1 MGIFKRN
8 KLRSVNV
15 SSFDGIEVLPRGLAI
30 KLIADDDNNEI
41 LIKSRVIKKPEVH
54 LKYDQITGIN
64 AITEKEIL
72 EKNKSVVGRAVLGG
86 VLLGPLGAILG
97 GMSGI
102 GSKEKT
108 DTHYFIVINYK
119 SKDDDIK
126 VISFEVV
133 GASIG
138 WDKFIDHI
146 RGKIDYKPILEEE
159 IYL

>member
-1 MGIFKRN
+1 MGIFKRD

-54 LKYDQITGIN
+54 LKYDKITGIN
-64 AITEKEIL
+64 VITEKEIL
-72 EKNKSVVGRAVLGG
+72 EKNKSVVGRAALGG

-102 GSKEKT
+102 GSKEKA
-108 DTHYFIVINYK
+108 DKHYFIVINYK

-126 VISFEVV
+126 VISFEIV

-138 WDKFIDHI
+138 WNKFIDHI

>member
-1 MGIFKRN
+1 MGIFKRD

-54 LKYDQITGIN
+54 LKYNKITGIN
-64 AITEKEIL
+64 VITEKEIL

-102 GSKEKT
+102 GSKGKA
-108 DTHYFIVINYK
+108 DKHYFIVINYK

-126 VISFEVV
+126 VISFEIV

-138 WDKFIDHI
+138 WNKFIDHI

>member
-8 KLRSVNV
+8 KLQSVNV

-64 AITEKEIL
+64 VITEKDIL
-72 EKNKSVVGRAVLGG
+72 EKSKSVVGRAVLGG
-86 VLLGPLGAILG
+86 VLLGPLGAIVG

-102 GSKEKT
+102 GSKEKI
-108 DTHYFIVINYK
+108 DKHYFIVINYK
-119 SKDDDIK
+119 TKDNDIK
-126 VISFEVV
+126 VISFEIV

-146 RGKIDYKPILEEE
+146 RSKIDYKPILEEE